1 MKYEVRAKSLAQA
14 VTASVRSGKIPL
26 HKKSST
32 TIDAGAGGRYN
43 SETIYVDVEQG
54 FSYTISWSAHK
65 DAGEGANYGISIRS
79 YDGHGDH
86 RDAFDSSGSASF
98 TAKTT
103 GTIRFAIGV
112 SYSAGVVFGNYP
124 VDIDID

>member
-1 MKYEVRAKSLAQA
+1 M
-14 VTASVRSGKIPL
+14 RSGKIPL

-43 SETIYVDVEQG
+43 SETIYIDVEQG

-65 DAGEGANYGISIRS
+65 DAGDRANYGISIRS

-86 RDAFDSSGSASF
+86 REAFDSSGSVSF